1 MQVKRFKAADM
12 RRALEMVRT
21 DLGDDAVIL
30 SNANH
35 GNYVEVLATADDC
48 STWLATNTKEQEN
61 KSVFAK
67 YEAEPDQDALAL
79 LSDLDLEANNHHQRI
94 DDSKQQAGSDLP
106 RSTQSQSTLTS
117 IAGRTSSESVSN
129 NISDNSSRQK
139 AYKKSYLSEQLDK
152 LEREKVEN
160 SKLRF
165 KQAKTNTSTR
175 HSVAEDDS
183 INSAQETIN
192 FSENSFFKKLM
203 QENVRG
209 IQPDQTDTLDSIETK
224 AEAFEAKP
232 IEAKQ
237 PTPKVTTVESSE
249 YRQEIKSLQSELS
262 DMRELLE
269 QQLVESQQL
278 RLKGSQIV
286 VDRRLSA
293 LGFDSG
299 FRAEIHRNIESPSDN
314 NTQTYWRPVLGYL
327 AKKINTLP
335 YDLITTGGRLA
346 FIGPTGAGKTTTIAK
361 LATRYV
367 LEFGRESIAIVT
379 TDNERLGS
387 QSQLKSLANILQIPM
402 RTVEEPSELVDV
414 LASLD
419 PYRLVLIDTPGV
431 NIRDI
436 DSNSWF
442 NTLNNLNS
450 ISKLFVTATNVQGG
464 FQSKLMSIAREANS
478 RAIVLTKLDEC
489 LSLGE
494 SIKAVIHSEI
504 PVAYLSNGQ
513 NIPSDIHLAKANK
526 LLEIA
531 VKLGQSKLA
540 VETESELPNSG
551 LKFKASLG
559 A

>member
-48 STWLATNTKEQEN
+48 STWLATNAKEQEN

-94 DDSKQQAGSDLP
+94 DDSKQQADSDLP
-106 RSTQSQSTLTS
+106 RSTQSQSALTS
-117 IAGRTSSESVSN
+117 ITGSNDTSEKN
-129 NISDNSSRQK
+129 NRQK

-165 KQAKTNTSTR
+165 KQTKNNTNS
-175 HSVAEDDS
+175 SVKNTFVEEDS
-183 INSAQETIN
+183 VNSAQETIN

-203 QENVRG
+203 QENVHG
-209 IQPDQTDTLDSIETK
+209 IQPDQKNTLRSNET
-224 AEAFEAKP
+224 EAKP
-232 IEAKQ
+232 FEAEQ
-237 PTPKVTTVESSE
+237 STTKVTTVESSE

-299 FRAEIHRNIESPSDN
+299 FRAEIHRNIELPNDN
-314 NTQTYWRPVLGYL
+314 STQTYWRPVLGYL

-367 LEFGRESIAIVT
+367 LEFGRESIALVT

-402 RTVEEPSELVDV
+402 RTVEEPNELVDV

-478 RAIVLTKLDEC
+478 LAIVLTKLDEC

-540 VETESELPNSG
+540 IETESELPNSG

>member
-94 DDSKQQAGSDLP
+94 DDSKQQADSDLP
-106 RSTQSQSTLTS
+106 LSTHSQSALTS
-117 IAGRTSSESVSN
+117 IAGSNDTSDKN
-129 NISDNSSRQK
+129 NRQK

-160 SKLRF
+160 SKFRF
-165 KQAKTNTSTR
+165 KQTKSNTDS
-175 HSVAEDDS
+175 SVRNTFVKEDS
-183 INSAQETIN
+183 VNSAQETIN

-209 IQPDQTDTLDSIETK
+209 NQPDQKNTLRSNET
-224 AEAFEAKP
+224 EAKP
-232 IEAKQ
+232 FEAELS
-237 PTPKVTTVESSE
+237 TPKVTTVEPSE

-299 FRAEIHRNIESPSDN
+299 FRAEIHRNIESPKDN
-314 NTQTYWRPVLGYL
+314 CTQTYWRPVLGYL

-367 LEFGRESIAIVT
+367 LEFGRESIALVT

-478 RAIVLTKLDEC
+478 LAIVLTKLDEC

-494 SIKAVIHSEI
+494 SIKAVIQSEI

-540 VETESELPNSG
+540 VEAESELPNSG
-551 LKFKASLG
+551 LKFKAGLG